1 MRTSKAVL
9 VICLIVLIMPLLGM
23 GAEGEGSGMNWGDFL
38 KPALE
43 SALLFGAVALV
54 FIYVFRRSMKSNP
67 MTRRYEEH
75 MDRVESLLTRIAD
88 NLEKKPK
95 DGDKN

>member
-9 VICLIVLIMPLLGM
+9 VICLIVFTMPLLGM
-23 GAEGEGSGMNWGDFL
+23 AAEGEGSGMEWGDFL
-38 KPALE
+38 KPVLE
-43 SALLFGAVALV
+43 SALIFGVVVLG
-54 FIYVFRRSMKSNP
+54 FWYFFRRSMKNNP

-88 NLEKKPK
+88 TL
-95 DGDKN
+95 DKNSQDKNKQ